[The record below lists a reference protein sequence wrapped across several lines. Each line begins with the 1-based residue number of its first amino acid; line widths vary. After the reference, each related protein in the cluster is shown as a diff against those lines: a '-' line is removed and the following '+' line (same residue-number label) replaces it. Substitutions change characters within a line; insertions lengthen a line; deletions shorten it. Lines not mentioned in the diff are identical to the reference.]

1 MLKVHETSRFKKDLK
16 RIFKQGRDM
25 SLLRR
30 TVAILASGAPLPRE
44 FRDHSLKGNK
54 RGLRECH
61 ISPDWLLVY
70 KIENDVLVLT
80 LLRTGSHSELFGE

>member
-1 MLKVHETSRFKKDLK
+1 MLKVRETSRFKKDLK
-16 RIFKQGRDM
+16 RMRRQRRDM
-25 SLLRR
+25 TALRR
-30 TVAILASGAPLPRE
+30 TVAILSFGAPLPRE
-44 FRDHSLKGNK
+44 FRDHPLKGNK

>member
-30 TVAILASGAPLPRE
+30 VVAMLSFGEPLPSK
-44 FRDHSLKGNK
+44 FRDHPLKGN
-54 RGLRECH
+54 RQGLRECH
-61 ISPDWLLVY
+61 IEPDWLLIY
-70 KIENDVLVLT
+70 KIENDVLVLA
-80 LLRTGSHSELFGE
+80 LSRTGSHAELFGK